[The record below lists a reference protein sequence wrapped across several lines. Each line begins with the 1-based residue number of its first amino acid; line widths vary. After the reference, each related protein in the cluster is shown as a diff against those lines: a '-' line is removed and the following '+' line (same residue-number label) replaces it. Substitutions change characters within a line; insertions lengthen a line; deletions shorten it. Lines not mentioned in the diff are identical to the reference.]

1 MPTRPKDNREAK
13 RRIRQMEARRELRRA
28 QGKRRRRDNVIAV
41 GAGAAALIAAVVLQL
56 TVFNSNPSESEFAAA
71 QAGLSSPSASAKP
84 SASAA
89 PTGSNSADIPKAD
102 TAAGKTFTGQLSLN
116 GGAVGVELD
125 GTTAPQAAAVFK
137 SLADAGYYS
146 GLKCPRLTTAD
157 NFSVLQ
163 CGAKGA
169 DTTDDPNFHWGPLEN
184 TPANNTY
191 PAGTIAVARTGN
203 NAYGNGHQF
212 FIVYKDTVIPP
223 DSAGGYTV
231 VGKVTSGMDIVTKIA
246 QAGINPG
253 SSATDGAPVAAVTID
268 SFSLK

>member
-1 MPTRPKDNREAK
+1 MQAK
-13 RRIRQMEARRELRRA
+13 RELRHA

-41 GAGAAALIAAVVLQL
+41 GVGAAALIAAVVLQL

-71 QAGLSSPSASAKP
+71 QAGLSSPSASP
-84 SASAA
+84 SAAA
-89 PTGSNSADIPKAD
+89 PASSNSPDIPKAE

-116 GGAVGVELD
+116 GGVVGVELD
-125 GTTAPQAAAVFK
+125 GTTAPQAAAVYK
-137 SLADAGYYS
+137 SLTDAGYYS
-146 GLKCPRLTTAD
+146 GLKCPRLTTSE
-157 NFSVLQ
+157 NFAVLQ
-163 CGAKGA
+163 CGAKGT
-169 DTTDDPNFHWGPLEN
+169 DTSDDPNFHWGPLEQ
-184 TPANNTY
+184 TPADNKY

-223 DSAGGYTV
+223 DSAGGYTI
-231 VGKVTSGMDIVTKIA
+231 VGKVTSGMDVVTKIA

-253 SSATDGAPVAAVTID
+253 TSATDGAPVAPVTID